1 MPEAVINPLEGYRT
15 LSFYASSP
23 PADYSDFDA
32 ATQTGLNLFALRE
45 DLDFEALNEI
55 LDKIISVL
63 PSLKRIFAAPIIRLR
78 DSSEILPAEAV
89 RVVNS
94 KTLAHISVH
103 SELWSNI
110 KDDRLIPRKL
120 MSIRYEDDYALY
132 ENIIFAR
139 TVDMIL
145 RFTSKNLSVL
155 RDMLY
160 ANREMRFNLLERENH
175 PSYFLALG
183 KLHTGYLRDY
193 DKYLLPIERCYE
205 KLTAIEHAL
214 IPRLS
219 MPVYKK
225 CRKKGTKLTLKKTN
239 IFRSQKDYKKLYSL
253 AKYFSDIELD
263 SLSGS
268 EEGITDDE
276 YFTFCSMLCVFAA
289 GHFNFKFDKNLT
301 IDFKNI
307 NTYSDFCGWKL
318 NIRAENGKLL
328 LTVIKDSVYKILLCP
343 MESEPDVEADEI
355 IRVSPSGEDG
365 ARLSIYDIDSFRR
378 IQQMLLRGMIY
389 ADSQHEICPFCGK
402 SLTETEDGAYECG
415 ACRTVIRDNIC
426 SETGERYFLTEIKH
440 FRRPK
445 NEKKYASYEGV
456 MFYRNITPLS
466 EDCEFVCPRCGKEH

>member
-1 MPEAVINPLEGYRT
+1 MPEAVLNPLEGYRT
-15 LSFYASSP
+15 LSSYASSP
-23 PADYSDFDA
+23 PSDYFDFDA

-45 DLDFEALNEI
+45 DLDFAALDEI
-55 LDKIISVL
+55 LDKIISVM

-78 DSSEILPAEAV
+78 DSGEILPAEAV

-110 KDDRLIPRKL
+110 KEDRLIPRKL

-139 TVDMIL
+139 TVDLIL
-145 RFTSKNLSVL
+145 RFTSQNLSVL

-205 KLTAIEHAL
+205 KLTAIDHAL
-214 IPRLS
+214 TPRLS

-225 CRKKGTKLTLKKTN
+225 CRKKGAKLTLKKTN

-253 AKYFSDIELD
+253 AKYFSDIGLD
-263 SLSGS
+263 SLSGADD
-268 EEGITDDE
+268 EVTDEE

-289 GHFNFKFDKNLT
+289 GHFNFRFDKNRN

-307 NTYSDFCGWKL
+307 NADAAFGDWML
-318 NIRAENGKLL
+318 NIRAENGKIL
-328 LTVIKDSVYKILLCP
+328 LTVRKESEYKILLCP
-343 MESEPDVEADEI
+343 MESDPNVEVDEV
-355 IRVSPSGEDG
+355 IRVTPSGEEG
-365 ARLSIYDIDSFRR
+365 TRLSIYDIDSFRR
-378 IQQMLLRGMIY
+378 IQQMILRAMIY
-389 ADSQHEICPFCGK
+389 SDEAHEVCPFCGK

-415 ACRTVIRDNIC
+415 ACRTVIRKNVC
-426 SETGERYFLTEIKH
+426 PETAKEYYSTDIKH
-440 FRRPK
+440 FRKPK
-445 NEKKYASYEGV
+445 EKSDRRSLESLYY
-456 MFYRNITPLS
+456 YRNIIPINGDGTL
-466 EDCEFVCPRCGKEH
+466 VCPECGKEH